1 MYYNCFSLCRKGV
14 VMMKLK
20 IKISDII
27 AVTGGSS
34 APGSDGIIDNIVIDS
49 REAAP
54 GSLFVAFAG
63 ENVDGHDFVADS
75 FSRGAVAALVEREV
89 AAPRDGVVIRV
100 DSTEKALQRLAA
112 WQRDKFPDLQV
123 LAITGSS
130 GKTTTKELVAR
141 VLGQEYNVL
150 KSRGNK
156 NNEIG
161 LPLTMFEI
169 REEHQW
175 AVLEMGMA
183 APGEIRQLCAISR
196 PGIGVLTNIGEAHI
210 LHLGTQEA
218 IMRAKFELAEN
229 LQPPAVM
236 ILNGDD
242 PWQRR
247 RAQEGLPGVER
258 VVWYGIEQGD
268 VTAANIVS
276 DIHGNRFDLSWQ
288 GGQVRVNLPL
298 PGSHNVS
305 NALAAFAVG
314 LELGI
319 APESIVRA
327 LNAAKGEKRRLHA
340 FGIRG
345 FTVIDDS
352 YNANPDSTSRALELL
367 GNYPANRRKVA
378 FLGSMLELGE
388 VARERHELIGAVAVE
403 NNVRLLVAVGE
414 NAQDIRRGAIAAGM
428 DSRAIVTWP
437 DSEAALASLELL
449 RPGDVVLIKGS
460 LGVKMDRI
468 VQELKDGGQ

>member
-112 WQRDKFPDLQV
+112 WQRNKFQALQV

-130 GKTTTKELVAR
+130 GKTTTKELVAGI
-141 VLGQEYNVL
+141 LAQEYNIL
-150 KSRGNK
+150 KSQGNK

-175 AVLEMGMA
+175 AVLEMGMS
-183 APGEIRQLCAISR
+183 APGEIRQLCAISK
-196 PGIGVLTNIGEAHI
+196 PGIGLLTNIGEAHI
-210 LHLGTQEA
+210 LHLGSQEA
-218 IMRAKFELAEN
+218 IMRAKFELAED

-247 RAQEGLPGVER
+247 RAQEGLPGVAR
-258 VVWYGIEQGD
+258 IVWYGLNQGD
-268 VTAANIVS
+268 VTAANIES
-276 DIHGNRFDLSWQ
+276 DIHGHRFDICWPD
-288 GGQVRVNLPL
+288 GRERINLPL
-298 PGSHNVS
+298 PGTHNIS

-314 LELGI
+314 WELGI
-319 APESIVRA
+319 APEAMVRA
-327 LNAAKGEKRRLHA
+327 L
-340 FGIRG
+340 
-345 FTVIDDS
+345 
-352 YNANPDSTSRALELL
+352 
-367 GNYPANRRKVA
+367 
-378 FLGSMLELGE
+378 
-388 VARERHELIGAVAVE
+388 
-403 NNVRLLVAVGE
+403 
-414 NAQDIRRGAIAAGM
+414 
-428 DSRAIVTWP
+428 
-437 DSEAALASLELL
+437 
-449 RPGDVVLIKGS
+449 
-460 LGVKMDRI
+460 
-468 VQELKDGGQ
+468 